1 MAKRITLVEAQP
13 APRDA
18 TCVALRAAGF
28 DVDAH
33 ESGESA
39 LEAMR
44 ATPPA
49 ALVTDCVLGGIG
61 GAELAAR
68 ARALCPGGRLFVVAL
83 AERGDA
89 APPSAFDEV
98 LLKPVAIEQLIALL
112 RR

>member
-1 MAKRITLVEAQP
+1 MAKRITLVETQQ

-18 TCVALRAAGF
+18 TCAALRAAGF

-33 ESGESA
+33 EAGEPA
-39 LEAMR
+39 LEAIR
-44 ATPPA
+44 ATPPW
-49 ALVTDCVLGGIG
+49 ALVTDCVLSGIA

-68 ARALCPGGRLFVVAL
+68 ARALCPGGLLFVVAL

-98 LLKPVAIEQLIALL
+98 LLKPVEIAQLVALL